1 MLFEQLEKIFHGL
14 LIAINGNF
22 DREKMVYTGT
32 FSRENVNMRKS
43 YVNGLQLKLIKNYG
57 LYVEL

>member
-14 LIAINGNF
+14 LKVINGNF
-22 DREKMVYTGT
+22 DCEEMVYTGT
-32 FSRENVNMRKS
+32 FSREKS
-43 YVNGLQLKLIKNYG
+43 YVNGLQLKLIKNDG